1 MWSISDTL
9 PFSDKD
15 AHSECSLDA
24 EQYADSRRV
33 LSEKLSPI
41 EKKRNLSVFLF
52 SYRGRTA
59 HNEISAGFHYGFSAL
74 EDRKDEASGVW
85 GVTVGHRL
93 DCKSLY
99 KVCITE
105 HSELL
110 QLWTNSITVL
120 LQAECTVLVFRERQT
135 QEVRGGGW
143 RRWETKGGKR
153 HLKLF
158 ILPNNPIGGCKT
170 QQSPRLISTFSLL
183 FLYLSWVQPLV
194 SMASLIPHFTAFPPS
209 SPHQFVCAYPHVIS
223 KRSWAQLPSSIWN
236 NGTVMWHQSQSTA
249 SSGVCDDEALW
260 KEDHFNLSF
269 ACLHFHFQS
278 RTFIPDPFCPSL
290 GDLCKLNISC

>member
-15 AHSECSLDA
+15 AHSASSLDA
-24 EQYADSRRV
+24 EQYADSRRA

-41 EKKRNLSVFLF
+41 EKKRNLSGFLF

-85 GVTVGHRL
+85 GVTAGHRL

-153 HLKLF
+153 HVKLF
-158 ILPNNPIGGCKT
+158 ILPIILLEDAKPNSRPV
-170 QQSPRLISTFSLL
+170 SSLL
-183 FLYLSWVQPLV
+183 L
-194 SMASLIPHFTAFPPS
+194 AF
-209 SPHQFVCAYPHVIS
+209 
-223 KRSWAQLPSSIWN
+223 
-236 NGTVMWHQSQSTA
+236 
-249 SSGVCDDEALW
+249 
-260 KEDHFNLSF
+260 SF
-269 ACLHFHFQS
+269 Y
-278 RTFIPDPFCPSL
+278 TCPEFSH
-290 GDLCKLNISC
+290 

>member
-1 MWSISDTL
+1 MWSTSDPSLIKRHTV
-9 PFSDKD
+9 
-15 AHSECSLDA
+15 CLDA

-41 EKKRNLSVFLF
+41 EKKRNLSGFLF

-74 EDRKDEASGVW
+74 EDRKDEASRVW

-93 DCKSLY
+93 DSKSQY

-135 QEVRGGGW
+135 QKVRRAGW
-143 RRWETKGGKR
+143 RRWETKGGKC
-153 HLKLF
+153 HVKLF
-158 ILPNNPIGGCKT
+158 ILPIILLEDAKPNSRPV
-170 QQSPRLISTFSLL
+170 SSLL
-183 FLYLSWVQPLV
+183 L
-194 SMASLIPHFTAFPPS
+194 AF
-209 SPHQFVCAYPHVIS
+209 
-223 KRSWAQLPSSIWN
+223 
-236 NGTVMWHQSQSTA
+236 
-249 SSGVCDDEALW
+249 
-260 KEDHFNLSF
+260 SF
-269 ACLHFHFQS
+269 Y
-278 RTFIPDPFCPSL
+278 TCPEFSH
-290 GDLCKLNISC
+290 